1 VRPKLLFFSTLSAAP
16 YWGGS
21 EKYWYDAVLDPRFR
35 AALDCRV
42 MLRESEATRAV
53 ADRLRGAGVEVG
65 WCRPAD
71 GLLGR
76 IGKRI
81 GRMRRRADRKGYETW
96 YHEIGRLRPDLV
108 WFNLSHIGAVA
119 DLRYATALCAREG
132 IPYWLILKHAH
143 DHYFPADEAER
154 ARFERVVA
162 GAARVVCVSGHNRR
176 VLELA
181 AGRPLENVLMG
192 TNAVTHDFV
201 ERAAAADAAS
211 PVRADGT
218 ARLLCLARLKFE
230 NKGQHRLLE
239 ALSGR
244 AWAGRDWRLRL
255 VGGGPHAAQVAR
267 LVDYFGIDR
276 DRVEVRGHRDDVIA
290 AVADSD
296 LLVMPSISEAG
307 PYVMVEAMACGR
319 PAVGT
324 PVGRIPELVVEGR
337 TGWLAESTEA
347 AHLAAALERAWCD
360 RGAWPR
366 RGAEARARVAAGYDL
381 DGTLPPIVDALRHD
395 ARRAGIAPASA
406 LRGEDVGASAGRR
419 DERVEEPA
427 LP

>member
-1 VRPKLLFFSTLSAAP
+1 
-16 YWGGS
+16 
-21 EKYWYDAVLDPRFR
+21 
-35 AALDCRV
+35 
-42 MLRESEATRAV
+42 
-53 ADRLRGAGVEVG
+53 
-65 WCRPAD
+65 
-71 GLLGR
+71 
-76 IGKRI
+76 
-81 GRMRRRADRKGYETW
+81 
-96 YHEIGRLRPDLV
+96 
-108 WFNLSHIGAVA
+108 
-119 DLRYATALCAREG
+119 
-132 IPYWLILKHAH
+132 
-143 DHYFPADEAER
+143 
-154 ARFERVVA
+154 
-162 GAARVVCVSGHNRR
+162 
-176 VLELA
+176 
-181 AGRPLENVLMG
+181 MG

-201 ERAAAADAAS
+201 GRAAAAAAS

-324 PVGRIPELVVEGR
+324 PVGGIPELVVEGR

-347 AHLAAALERAWCD
+347 GPPGRGPGACLVGPGVLAAVRC
-360 RGAWPR
+360 RGT
-366 RGAEARARVAAGYDL
+366 ARVAAGYDL
-381 DGTLPPIVDALRHD
+381 EGTLPPIVDALRHD
-395 ARRAGIAPASA
+395 ARRAGIAPAPEG
-406 LRGEDVGASAGRR
+406 RGKDVEASAGRR